1 MREGCSVLREAD
13 FWYTIVKAHES
24 QKINA
29 CSYRSAAKTTTAQKK
44 KKIPKEVIRK
54 VILERKQYSATRIT
68 KELLTLFYDTFSQVE
83 YDRKGH

>member
-44 KKIPKEVIRK
+44 KNSKSSNKKGNAGEKTVQRNKDHQRIIDT
-54 VILERKQYSATRIT
+54 IL
-68 KELLTLFYDTFSQVE
+68 
-83 YDRKGH
+83 